1 MATDSQNS
9 YSSSRGSRGRG
20 PALTVF
26 VGERGIEQAM
36 RVFKKLIHKEG
47 LLKDL
52 KRREHYEKPGDRK
65 RRKQREAVRRRR
77 RQAARTRGRIGGGE
91 R

>member
-1 MATDSQNS
+1 MFEGEYLPTQRPERSP
-9 YSSSRGSRGRG
+9 RGKL
-20 PALTVF
+20 PALTVI
-26 VGERGIEQAM
+26 VGDRGMDAALKI
-36 RVFKKLIHKEG
+36 FKKLVIKEG

-65 RRKQREAVRRRR
+65 RRKQREAIRRRR
-77 RQAARTRGRIGGGE
+77 RQAARSRSRMGE

>member
-1 MATDSQNS
+1 MFEREYLPTQRPERSP
-9 YSSSRGSRGRG
+9 RGKL
-20 PALTVF
+20 PALTVI
-26 VGERGIEQAM
+26 VGDRGMDAALKI
-36 RVFKKLIHKEG
+36 FKKLVIKEG

-65 RRKQREAVRRRR
+65 RRKQREAIRRRR
-77 RQAARTRGRIGGGE
+77 RQAARSRSRMGE

>member
-1 MATDSQNS
+1 MRSTAGDLLLDDVGA
-9 YSSSRGSRGRG
+9 RGKREAKRLGGDRHVGREG
-20 PALTVF
+20 VEP
-26 VGERGIEQAM
+26 EQ
-36 RVFKKLIHKEG
+36 R
-47 LLKDL
+47 LLAEAVEDL

-77 RQAARTRGRIGGGE
+77 RQAARTRGRMGE